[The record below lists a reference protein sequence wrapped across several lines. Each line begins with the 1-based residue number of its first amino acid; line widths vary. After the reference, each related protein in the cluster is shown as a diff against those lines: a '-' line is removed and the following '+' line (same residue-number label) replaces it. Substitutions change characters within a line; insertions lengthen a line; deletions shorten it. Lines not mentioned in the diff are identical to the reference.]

1 MLWLLMFVYIGTG
14 DSVYIISV
22 AENVLQLVCV
32 DGVCLIKCARDHTL
46 FVINHQIG
54 EVFRLWYALICISI
68 MHKYRE
74 RKMIT
79 CTFCSHM

>member
-54 EVFRLWYALICISI
+54 EVFHLWYALASYPGPLTECFEKKRR
-68 MHKYRE
+68 H
-74 RKMIT
+74 T
-79 CTFCSHM
+79 V